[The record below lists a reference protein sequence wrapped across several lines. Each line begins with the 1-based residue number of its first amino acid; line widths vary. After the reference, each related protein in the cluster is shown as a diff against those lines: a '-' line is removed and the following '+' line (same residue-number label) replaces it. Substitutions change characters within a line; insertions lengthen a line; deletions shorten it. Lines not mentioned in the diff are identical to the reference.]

1 MEVVL
6 LDLTKGLRDGFM
18 LKQAL
23 FLIFD
28 VTGFFW
34 GGYRER
40 VQGNTK
46 MCTYFARGKN
56 D

>member
-1 MEVVL
+1 
-6 LDLTKGLRDGFM
+6 M

-23 FLIFD
+23 FLFLD
-28 VTGFFW
+28 VTVFF
-34 GGYRER
+34 GGDIERGYR
-40 VQGNTK
+40 VTK